1 MLPDFHSEFRL
12 PPRWTLHFVM
22 FSTFPLEENP
32 NFYQFIEYN
41 HDVYYIHMNDAKF

>member
-1 MLPDFHSEFRL
+1 MLPDFHSEFGL

-22 FSTFPLEENP
+22 FSTFPLEETRT
-32 NFYQFIEYN
+32 FIEYY